1 MHYALDQQTQKFISF
16 EFSSDEHFFDI
27 AEVRAESRGKSSRYV
42 CIECR
47 SPVSLVANPLK
58 IEESAKYFF
67 RHHPNTGQGCSLHT
81 ETGKN
86 RSGIHNG
93 VQEGRKH
100 RETKFLIA
108 SLLSHLP
115 NWSVV
120 DVDRKMVI
128 SDDGLKRRKPDVHA
142 QFYGTDVAIEVQFHT
157 ENPLVLLER
166 QAFYRDK
173 GWYLIFISLGSPD
186 SNNAIDLQHD
196 LNERPYDLF
205 GETSRPTRQVHK
217 DIAALQ
223 AGNWFI
229 FSKENINQ
237 TMEEK
242 KWFLT
247 AQFLN
252 STSEKNGELIT
263 NWRESIATF
272 DELKKEAGK
281 TYFFDS
287 AEQQKRVKS
296 SCSKIKIQFG
306 RAHSSRLLKDCKY
319 RNYAQYKSDL
329 KSNWAG
335 FLESFEHDEPYHFES
350 FNKNFSI
357 RSQALA
363 SKVIQFG
370 KQYFSDNHDHQ
381 KFYTMQERVSDLPF
395 GLGQHD
401 LAATANLIC
410 VLGEPLYD
418 GNTTPQGVA
427 TSAAAR
433 ILDAHHEKPL
443 FAAQHALLKAIELSS
458 IPDLIATKALK
469 NRKEAINEIEH
480 RHKNRLAKDYITF
493 VEWFHSIQKN
503 ARN

>member
-1 MHYALDQQTQKFISF
+1 MHYALDQKTQKFISF
-16 EFSSDEHFFDI
+16 ELSSDEHFFDI

-93 VQEGRKH
+93 IQEGRKH

-128 SDDGLKRRKPDVHA
+128 SDDGLNRRKPDVHA
-142 QFYGTDVAIEVQFHT
+142 QFHETDVAIEVQFHT
-157 ENPLVLLER
+157 ENPLVLQER

-173 GWYLIFISLGSPD
+173 GWYLIFISLD
-186 SNNAIDLQHD
+186 SIDSESREKPQYNLD
-196 LNERPYDLF
+196 EIPSSLF
-205 GETSRPTRQVHK
+205 EETFSPTRQVHK

-229 FSKENINQ
+229 FSKENIKQ
-237 TMEEK
+237 AMKEK

-252 STSEKNGELIT
+252 STCDKNGELAT
-263 NWRESIATF
+263 SWREAIVSF
-272 DELKKEAGK
+272 DELRKEAGK
-281 TYFFDS
+281 TYYFDS
-287 AEQQKRVKS
+287 SEQQKRAKE
-296 SCSKIKIQFG
+296 SCKKIQLQFG
-306 RAHSSRLLKDCKY
+306 HAHSVGLLKDCKY
-319 RNYAQYKSDL
+319 RNYAQYKNDL

-335 FLESFEHDEPYHFES
+335 FSEFFEHDEPYHFES

-363 SKVIQFG
+363 RKVIQFG

-381 KFYTMQERVSDLPF
+381 KFYSMQERLTDLPF
-395 GLGQHD
+395 GLGKHD
-401 LAATANLIC
+401 LVATANLIC
-410 VLGEPLYD
+410 VLGIPLYD
-418 GNTTPQGVA
+418 GNITPQGVA

-443 FAAQHALLKAIELSS
+443 FTAQHALLKAIELSS
-458 IPDLIATKALK
+458 IPGLIKTKALQK
-469 NRKEAINEIEH
+469 RYEAINEIEH
-480 RHKNRLAKDYITF
+480 RQKSRLANDYITF
-493 VEWFHSIQKN
+493 VEWFTYI
-503 ARN
+503 RN